1 MTSNSNRRFGSSG
14 SSSNRKKVH
23 VGTGSHSRKLS
34 EQPVTHP
41 RPKPP
46 RATDALKDAPKRGVR
61 PRTFEAEAP
70 RSGVGQKVARDKR
83 DERERRR
90 AAQARQMRL
99 RVTVAAVVAV
109 LLISGITALWRS
121 QVFDIRAIEVLG
133 ARHLTQAGIRAR
145 AAVPDDATLLRYP
158 EHAIRER
165 LTADAWIEDVN
176 ITRDYPHT
184 LRIRVTER
192 VPAAVVDTGEKFW
205 VVDSAGFV
213 LGEQSLEETST
224 LVVVRDIP
232 GLDLK
237 AGRQTSSEILRNALT
252 LLAGMSD
259 ELRGKVRAVSA
270 PSIDETTL
278 ITTDNVEVLMG
289 EAVDLEKK
297 DFIVLKILR
306 EQAGAVVFIDVR
318 NTERPVS
325 RGLEE

>member
-1 MTSNSNRRFGSSG
+1 M
-14 SSSNRKKVH
+14 
-23 VGTGSHSRKLS
+23 
-34 EQPVTHP
+34 THP
-41 RPKPP
+41 KPKVP
-46 RATDALKDAPKRGVR
+46 RQPNILKETPKRGVR

-70 RSGVGQKVARDKR
+70 RSGVGERVAREKR

-90 AAQARQMRL
+90 SEQTRTLRL
-99 RVTVAAVVAV
+99 RITVVVVVAALVV
-109 LLISGITALWRS
+109 SGITALYRS
-121 QVFDIRAIEVLG
+121 QLFDIRTVEVLG
-133 ARHLTQAGIRAR
+133 ASRLTPDAVRTR

-158 EHAIRER
+158 EGAIKER
-165 LTADAWIEDVN
+165 LLADAWIANVQV
-176 ITRDYPHT
+176 TRNYPHT

-192 VPAAVVDTGEKFW
+192 VPVAIVDTGDTFW
-205 VVDSAGFV
+205 VVDGAGFV

-237 AGRQTSSEILRNALT
+237 SGRQTSSEILRNALLVLVGIT
-252 LLAGMSD
+252 D
-259 ELRGKVRAVSA
+259 ELHGKVRAVSA

-278 ITTDNVEVLMG
+278 ITSDNVEVLLG
-289 EAVDLEKK
+289 EAIELPKK
-297 DFIVLKILR
+297 DIIVLKILR

>member
-1 MTSNSNRRFGSSG
+1 MASNSNRKSGSSG
-14 SSSNRKKVH
+14 SSSNRRKVH

-41 RPKPP
+41 KPKAARQPNI
-46 RATDALKDAPKRGVR
+46 LIDAPTRGVR

-70 RSGVGQKVARDKR
+70 RSGVGQKVAREKR

-90 AAQARQMRL
+90 AEQIRLMRL
-99 RVTVAAVVAV
+99 RVTVTAIVVV
-109 LLISGITALWRS
+109 LAISGITALYRS
-121 QVFDIRAIEVLG
+121 QIFDIRTVEVLG
-133 ARHLTQAGIRAR
+133 TSTLTQEAVRAR
-145 AAVPDDATLLRYP
+145 AAVPENATLFRYP

-165 LTADAWIEDVN
+165 LLADAWIADVQV
-176 ITRDYPHT
+176 TRNYPHT

-192 VPAAVVDTGEKFW
+192 VPVAIVDTGDTFW
-205 VVDSAGFV
+205 VVDGAGFV

-237 AGRQTSSEILRNALT
+237 TARQTSSEILRNALGVLT
-252 LLAGMSD
+252 GITEDLHD
-259 ELRGKVRAVSA
+259 KVRAVSA

-278 ITTDNVEVLMG
+278 ITTDNVEVLVG
-289 EAVDLEKK
+289 EAVELPKK
-297 DFIVLKILR
+297 DLIVLKILR
-306 EQAGAVVFIDVR
+306 DQAGAVVFIDVR